1 MEIMSVSR
9 FGRFTPKDTALG
21 SHILEALENKKKY
34 PLPLPGIEAYF
45 FGCSVT
51 SLAIGL
57 L

>member
-1 MEIMSVSR
+1 MSVSR